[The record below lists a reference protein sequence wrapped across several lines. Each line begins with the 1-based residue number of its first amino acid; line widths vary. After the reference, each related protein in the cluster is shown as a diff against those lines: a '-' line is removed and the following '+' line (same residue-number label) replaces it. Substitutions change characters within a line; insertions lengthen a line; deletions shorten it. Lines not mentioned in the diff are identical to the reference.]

1 MSKTMKIV
9 GMVIASILTVGI
21 VIIGGYTIMQ
31 KVEQDQMVKIVKS
44 DEVQM
49 VIEKRLRTIDSKA
62 FTSEGVIQSYK
73 VDYNSVKHNPM
84 GGIMVK
90 IYVNHKKENSVTIT
104 LVKETTDNR
113 IHMGSSSVSKELREI
128 IENNE

>member
-1 MSKTMKIV
+1 MNKVIKIV
-9 GMVIASILTVGI
+9 GIVMAIILAIGI
-21 VIIGGYTIMQ
+21 LIIGGYKVMQ
-31 KVEQDQMVKIVKS
+31 KVEYDQMVKIVKS

-62 FTSEGVIQSYK
+62 FTSEGVIQLYE

-90 IYVNHKKENSVTIT
+90 IYVNHKKENLVTLT

-113 IHMGSSSVSKELREI
+113 IHMGSSSVSKELRET

>member
-1 MSKTMKIV
+1 MKKSLKIISV
-9 GMVIASILTVGI
+9 VLISILAVTVLA
-21 VIIGGYTIMQ
+21 IGGY
-31 KVEQDQMVKIVKS
+31 KVMKQMEHNEMMKIVKS

-62 FTSEGVIQSYK
+62 FTLEGVIQSYE

-90 IYVNHKKENSVTIT
+90 IYVNHKKENLVTLT
-104 LVKETTDNR
+104 LVKETIDNR
-113 IHMGSSSVSKELREI
+113 IHMGSSSVSKELRET

>member
-1 MSKTMKIV
+1 MKKPLKIIGIV
-9 GMVIASILTVGI
+9 MASILAIGI
-21 VIIGGYTIMQ
+21 VIIGGYKIMQ
-31 KVEQDQMVKIVKS
+31 KVEHDQMVKIVKS

-49 VIEKRLRTIDSKA
+49 VIEKRLRIIDSKA
-62 FTSEGVIQSYK
+62 FTSEGVIQSYE

-90 IYVNHKKENSVTIT
+90 IYVNHKKENLVTLT

-113 IHMGSSSVSKELREI
+113 IHMGSSSVSKELRET

>member
-1 MSKTMKIV
+1 MNTTLKIV
-9 GMVIASILTVGI
+9 GIVMAIILAIGI
-21 VIIGGYTIMQ
+21 LIIGGYKVMQ
-31 KVEQDQMVKIVKS
+31 KVEYDQMVKIVKS

-62 FTSEGVIQSYK
+62 FTSEGVIQLYE

-90 IYVNHKKENSVTIT
+90 IYVNHKKENLVTLT

-113 IHMGSSSVSKELREI
+113 IHMGSSSVSKELRET

>member
-1 MSKTMKIV
+1 MNKAIKIV
-9 GMVIASILTVGI
+9 GIVMAIILAIGI
-21 VIIGGYTIMQ
+21 LIIGGYKVMQ
-31 KVEQDQMVKIVKS
+31 KVEYDQMVKIVKS

-62 FTSEGVIQSYK
+62 FTSEGVIQSYE

-90 IYVNHKKENSVTIT
+90 IYVNHKKENLVTLT

-113 IHMGSSSVSKELREI
+113 IHMGSSSVSKELRET

>member
-1 MSKTMKIV
+1 MKKPLKIIGIV
-9 GMVIASILTVGI
+9 MASILAIGI
-21 VIIGGYTIMQ
+21 VIIGGYKIMQ
-31 KVEQDQMVKIVKS
+31 KVEHDQMVKIVKS

-49 VIEKRLRTIDSKA
+49 VIEKRLRIIDSKA
-62 FTSEGVIQSYK
+62 FTSEGVIQSYE

-90 IYVNHKKENSVTIT
+90 IYVNHKKENLVTLT

-113 IHMGSSSVSKELREI
+113 IHMGSSSVSKELRDT